1 MIGQRKQGKALGAGR
16 PVPRAAKETIRV
28 GVSACLLG
36 QKVRYDGG
44 HKRHDFVA
52 RELARLVT
60 VVPVCPEVELGL
72 DTPREPIQ
80 LRRAGRALRLVAP
93 GSGADLTEA
102 MRRCSEE
109 RVAELERLDLSGYVL
124 KKDSPS
130 CGMERVPVWEGR
142 ESARTGRGAF
152 AAVLLARLPLLP
164 VVEESGLRAAEA
176 RQGFLARVF
185 AYRRLRALLDARWTP
200 SDLARFLDAER
211 QLALFRLPVVRRK
224 LERLA
229 ERAATLPRDELALR
243 YAEVFMG
250 ALT

>member
-1 MIGQRKQGKALGAGR
+1 
-16 PVPRAAKETIRV
+16 V
-28 GVSACLLG
+28 
-36 QKVRYDGG
+36 
-44 HKRHDFVA
+44 
-52 RELARLVT
+52 VT
-60 VVPVCPEVELGL
+60 LVPVCPEVELGL
-72 DTPREPIQ
+72 GTPREPIQ
-80 LRRAGRALRLVAP
+80 LQRAGRALRLVAP
-93 GSGADLTEA
+93 GSGADHTDA
-102 MRRCSEE
+102 MRRCSEA
-109 RVAELERLDLSGYVL
+109 RVSELERLDLSGYVL

-152 AAVLLARLPLLP
+152 AAVLMARLPLLP

-176 RQGFLARVF
+176 RQGFLERVF

-200 SDLARFLDAER
+200 ADLARFLEAEK
-211 QLALFRLPVVRRK
+211 QLALFRLPAACRK

-229 ERAATLPRDELALR
+229 ERAETLPRDELALR